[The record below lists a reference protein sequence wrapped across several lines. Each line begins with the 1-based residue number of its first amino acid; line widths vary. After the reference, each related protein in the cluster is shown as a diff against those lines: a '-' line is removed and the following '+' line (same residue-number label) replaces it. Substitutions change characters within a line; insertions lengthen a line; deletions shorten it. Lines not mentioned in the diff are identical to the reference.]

1 MYHKSMLHAEEWK
14 KKMRATDVW
23 QQLRDQR
30 LPRQLDAGEW
40 DAAVT
45 ELEAATRGLVSTE
58 AEAEAARAA
67 LREALR
73 RAKAAEAVAAAQ
85 RQAVLP
91 AEQQEAEVVRLVHAA
106 ANSLTSLMA
115 ARAARKEAAELRE
128 QTEQLQSERLQ
139 MQQQIEQLQRASLA
153 RKFSPRTDSKSSA
166 VQEHIGEQHSNR
178 GSAIEPCSLS
188 DAFAAVLLDDAL
200 SRSSTGMATEQ
211 DAAPPP
217 AAEARA
223 AQETKPRSASHG
235 RRCNAASE
243 ALKAA
248 ESGLL
253 SPRELRLQR
262 TAAREATLIAV
273 AEASAVAADGVP
285 DRSAQSPEI

>member
-1 MYHKSMLHAEEWK
+1 M
-14 KKMRATDVW
+14 
-23 QQLRDQR
+23 Q
-30 LPRQLDAGEW
+30 AGSH
-40 DAAVT
+40 AVT
-45 ELEAATRGLVSTE
+45 
-58 AEAEAARAA
+58 
-67 LREALR
+67 R
-73 RAKAAEAVAAAQ
+73 RRLWYIPPAFAFLMAPWTSSAAA
-85 RQAVLP
+85 AML
-91 AEQQEAEVVRLVHAA
+91 
-106 ANSLTSLMA
+106 
-115 ARAARKEAAELRE
+115 
-128 QTEQLQSERLQ
+128 
-139 MQQQIEQLQRASLA
+139 
-153 RKFSPRTDSKSSA
+153 RKFSPRTDNKNA
-166 VQEHIGEQHSNR
+166 VQIVEQHSAR